1 MRVTMKDIAEATG
14 TSVPTVSLILNGKPF
29 RVSEETRQK
38 VTISMRRSPRG
49 LSAPV
54 MKPVGVLY
62 STIPTISLI
71 VKAGTLS

>member
-38 VTISMRRSPRG
+38 VLRAAEDMHYVRNQDRKS
-49 LSAPV
+49 V
-54 MKPVGVLY
+54 V
-62 STIPTISLI
+62 
-71 VKAGTLS
+71 

>member
-38 VTISMRRSPRG
+38 VLRAAEDMHYVPFRR
-49 LSAPV
+49 V
-54 MKPVGVLY
+54 VV
-62 STIPTISLI
+62 
-71 VKAGTLS
+71 